1 MAEPDSFENVMAT
14 YGRLIDH
21 IAESYEAVPAIRQ
34 ELVQEIALAVWRAL
48 PGLRDNR
55 SMRGFIA
62 RIAHNRSVSHV
73 AREARRPR
81 GDAVA
86 AEQPD
91 EHSAPEAQIGRAM
104 SRERLLRAIRSLP
117 LSQRQVVTLVLEDM
131 SHDEIADVLG
141 ISANSSMIRLS
152 RARASLQ
159 KLLGDPS

>member
-1 MAEPDSFENVMAT
+1 MTESDSFEEILAQH
-14 YGRLIDH
+14 GKLIDH

-48 PGLRDNR
+48 PSLRD
-55 SMRGFIA
+55 RGATRAFIA

-81 GDAVA
+81 GEAISE
-86 AEQPD
+86 EQPD
-91 EHSAPEAQIGRAM
+91 ARDTPDAELGKAM
-104 SRERLLRAIRSLP
+104 SRERLLQAIRSLP

-131 SHDEIADVLG
+131 SHEEIGEVLG

-152 RARASLQ
+152 RARTALQ
-159 KLLGDPS
+159 KILG

>member
-1 MAEPDSFENVMAT
+1 MAR

-48 PGLRDNR
+48 PGLRDP
-55 SMRGFIA
+55 SALRGFVA

-73 AREARRPR
+73 ARESRRPR
-81 GDAVA
+81 GEPIA
-86 AEQPD
+86 ADQPD
-91 EHSAPEAQIGRAM
+91 GNAAPEAAIGRAM
-104 SRERLLRAIRSLP
+104 SRERLLRAVRSLP

-131 SHDEIADVLG
+131 SHDEIAEVLG

-152 RARASLQ
+152 RARAALQ
-159 KLLGDPS
+159 KMLDDEA